1 MWHRFFI
8 CGTHEAGSIEV
19 NCHCSSFQLLN
30 CNLKFHF
37 AILNDSGGVKKA
49 GLITE
54 YNDENT
60 RVDESGK

>member
-8 CGTHEAGSIEV
+8 CGTREAGSIEV

-37 AILNDSGGVKKA
+37 AILNDSGGVKKM
-49 GLITE
+49 GMITE
-54 YNDENT
+54 
-60 RVDESGK
+60 